1 MLYLLIILYFG
12 TFAYTLA
19 NFSILGYNRSIMSW
33 RNNNIM
39 EKHTKNTFNSR
50 LGFILASVGSAV
62 GMGNIWM
69 FPYRLG
75 QNGGAAFL
83 IPYFLFIALFG
94 YVGLSGEFA
103 LGRMTGT
110 GPVGSYDYAM
120 KSRGLKGGKFLGAI
134 PLIGSFGIA
143 IGYSVIVGWVL
154 RSIVGSFTGQITRTG
169 AENYFAE
176 ATTDFGSIPWHFLV
190 IALTVIILMRGV
202 TSGIEKLNSILMP
215 SFFLLFLLIA
225 VRVFF
230 LPGSSSGYEYLF
242 IPDWSALLRAD
253 TWVMA
258 MGQAFFSLSITGS
271 GMIIYGSYLNKQE
284 DIIHSS
290 CSTAVFDTCAALL
303 AGLAIIPAV
312 FAFQMDPTSGPPLMF
327 ITLPKVF
334 MQMPY
339 GNFLAFLFFLSVVF
353 AGITSLM
360 NMLEACA
367 ESLQKVTGLARNAA
381 LAIVTVVIFSIG
393 IFIEEEPKLGSWM
406 DVITIY
412 IVPFG
417 ALLGAICIYWILD
430 KKYLLDEVN
439 EGSKRTVSTAFH
451 FIGKYIYV
459 PLTVV
464 VFILGILY
472 GGIG

>member
-1 MLYLLIILYFG
+1 
-12 TFAYTLA
+12 
-19 NFSILGYNRSIMSW
+19 
-33 RNNNIM
+33 M

-83 IPYFLFIALFG
+83 IPYFLFVALFG

-154 RSIVGSFTGQITRTG
+154 RSIVGSLTGRISQSG

-176 ATTDFGSIPWHFLV
+176 ATTDFGSVPWHFLV
-190 IALTVIILMRGV
+190 ILLTVIILLRGV
-202 TSGIEKLNSILMP
+202 TSGIEKLNSVLMP
-215 SFFLLFLLIA
+215 AFFLLFLVIA

-230 LPGSSSGYEYLF
+230 LPGSASGYEYLF
-242 IPDWSALLRAD
+242 IPDWSALLKTE

-271 GMIIYGSYLNKQE
+271 GMIIYGSYLSKSEN
-284 DIIHSS
+284 IIHYS
-290 CSTAVFDTCAALL
+290 CMTAVLDTCAALL

-312 FAFQMDPTSGPPLMF
+312 FAFQMDPASGPPLMF

-334 MQMPY
+334 SQIPF
-339 GNFLAFLFFLSVVF
+339 GNIIGGLFFLSVLF

-360 NMLEACA
+360 NMFEVCA
-367 ESLQKVTGLARNAA
+367 EALQKTFRIRRKLSILITGT
-381 LAIVTVVIFSIG
+381 I
-393 IFIEEEPKLGSWM
+393 IFIIGLFIENEKYLGSWM

-412 IVPFG
+412 VVPFG
-417 ALLGAICIYWILD
+417 ALLGAFMIYWILD
-430 KKYLLDEVN
+430 KKKIHGELNTGAPKPV
-439 EGSKRTVSTAFH
+439 GKFFTITS
-451 FIGKYIYV
+451 KYIYV
-459 PLTVV
+459 FLAVI
-464 VFILGILY
+464 VFILGIIY